1 MSDNTN
7 LDGQELFNQGLQ
19 HEQANNL
26 DKAFLCYKQ
35 AAEQGYVFAM
45 YNLALCYKDGKGCT
59 PSSEKSFSW
68 MQKSA
73 HKNFHEAQLCVAV
86 ILINKPQSTLKE
98 REQAF
103 LYLTL
108 AAQQN
113 NPTAVRLLAEFFQK
127 GIVVEKDLSKAF
139 DLYKVAAGLGEVLAQ
154 HNLACMYQIG
164 DGVAR
169 NIQLAC
175 DWFEKAIIQGHQP
188 SLQSLRDLDK
198 NNLNKEAKITLARLK
213 FRKII

>member
-1 MSDNTN
+1 MSNN
-7 LDGQELFNQGLQ
+7 PSLDGQELFNQGLK
-19 HEQANNL
+19 HERSKDL

-35 AAEQGYVFAM
+35 SAEKGHVFAM
-45 YNLALCYKDGKGCT
+45 YNLALCYKEAKGC
-59 PSSEKSFSW
+59 SQNHKQAFSW
-68 MQKSA
+68 MQQSA
-73 HKNFHEAQLCVAV
+73 HKNFHEAQLCLAV
-86 ILINKPQSTLKE
+86 MLINKPKSKLKDQ
-98 REQAF
+98 EQAF

-113 NPTAVRLLAEFFQK
+113 NPSAVRLLAEFFHK
-127 GIVVEKDLSKAF
+127 GIVVEEDLSRAF
-139 DLYKVAAGLGEVLAQ
+139 ELYKAAAELGEVLSQ

-175 DWFEKAIIQGHQP
+175 DWFEKAIIQGHKP

-198 NNLNKEAKITLARLK
+198 HKVNKEAKITLARLK